1 MTKKSPRI
9 YTYKITFEEVPYY
22 YYGVKK
28 EKYFNQKYFGS
39 PITHKWCWDFYT
51 PKKQILEIFD
61 YTDEGYHNAFEV
73 EKRLIKPVLNDK
85 WCLNENVGGIMS
97 LSSAK
102 KVGKNHFKN
111 GTGCFSLTQQERIKL
126 SKEIIERQ
134 RKNKIGLFGMSK
146 EEIVN
151 AAKLG
156 GQKSFEMK
164 TGIFSLTE
172 QERKELN
179 QKLKEEN
186 RGIYGIS
193 EERRKEIGRLSGKKS
208 GKKTFEKKTGLFGM
222 NDEDKQNARIKGGKT
237 TAQKLNQQKWKC
249 LVTGYITT
257 PGPLTSYQ
265 KRRNIDTSKRI
276 RIQ

>member
-39 PITHKWCWDFYT
+39 PVTHKWCWEFYT

-61 YTDEGYHNAFEV
+61 YTDEGYCKAFEV

-85 WCLNENVGGIMS
+85 WCLNENVGGVMS
-97 LSSAK
+97 LSSVR
-102 KVGKNHFKN
+102 KVGENHFKN
-111 GTGCFSLTQQERIKL
+111 CTGCFSMSKEERTKL
-126 SKEIIERQ
+126 SKEIVERNK
-134 RKNKIGLFGMSK
+134 KNKVGLFGMNK
-146 EEIVN
+146 QQIID

-172 QERKELN
+172 QQIKELN
-179 QKLKEEN
+179 QKLREEK
-186 RGIYGIS
+186 RGIYSIS
-193 EERRKEIGRLSGKKS
+193 KERRSEISRMSGKKS
-208 GKKTFEKKTGLFGM
+208 AKIINSQRWECS
-222 NDEDKQNARIKGGKT
+222 E
-237 TAQKLNQQKWKC
+237 
-249 LVTGYITT
+249 TGYIST
-257 PGPLTSYQ
+257 PAGLTHYQ
-265 KRRNIDTSKRI
+265 KSRGIDTSKRE
-276 RIQ
+276 RIE